1 MILYIEGVVG
11 CGKSTLS
18 EKIGEVLNI
27 PIFYELQNQTT
38 MNLLEEFYK
47 DKKRWAFALQIHFL
61 NERFKMI
68 EEIHKNGSGILDRSI
83 FGDKIFA
90 EMLNEDGYMTDD
102 EYDTYKSLLNNMNQ
116 HIKGPEAL
124 LYIDCDLETAMKRI
138 QIRGREMEQSV
149 DENYWKRLNEKY
161 VKWYS
166 EYNLSD
172 KLSIDAN
179 SYHPDNDSDIIRI
192 TSLMRSNVTDITH

>member
-1 MILYIEGVVG
+1 M
-11 CGKSTLS
+11 
-18 EKIGEVLNI
+18 
-27 PIFYELQNQTT
+27 
-38 MNLLEEFYK
+38 
-47 DKKRWAFALQIHFL
+47 
-61 NERFKMI
+61 RF
-68 EEIHKNGSGILDRSI
+68 
-83 FGDKIFA
+83 
-90 EMLNEDGYMTDD
+90 
-102 EYDTYKSLLNNMNQ
+102 
-116 HIKGPEAL
+116 
-124 LYIDCDLETAMKRI
+124 YIDCDLETAMKRI